1 MVGTTWIVAK
11 RPQSSLASDCKPF
24 PNLPSF
30 DPCPPAKGQE
40 EGHLPPELATPSPS
54 STWTHPRPARSSRL
68 CKGYPQMAENSWLSS
83 HRQLSLHVLNSHRGI
98 HPLCVHAYVETCR
111 MHVQKE
117 GCVPQQFTHALH
129 APTLVCPWTTS
140 ATRPRRAA
148 SCPERQ
154 LTTSNKPS
162 RQSLINACT
171 HELEQC
177 TRA

>member
-1 MVGTTWIVAK
+1 M
-11 RPQSSLASDCKPF
+11 ASDCKPF

-83 HRQLSLHVLNSHRGI
+83 HRQLSLYVLNSHRGI

-117 GCVPQQFTHALH
+117 GAFHNNLHMPFTLRPWYAHGQLLPRGHGERLPVPSDSLQPAINLHGSHSSTHARMNLRN
-129 APTLVCPWTTS
+129 APGT
-140 ATRPRRAA
+140 
-148 SCPERQ
+148 
-154 LTTSNKPS
+154 
-162 RQSLINACT
+162 
-171 HELEQC
+171 
-177 TRA
+177 